1 MAHKITITLPNKLEY
16 VPIAVASV
24 WKIAD
29 ILGFTVEEA
38 EQLMLAV
45 REAGT
50 NVTEHAYNR
59 GEDATFDVIFERI
72 PGGIRVEVKDMG
84 LPFDPDRIP
93 EYVAPTDAD
102 TLTTA
107 GLGVFLMRAMVDE
120 CTFVNLGPGGKQTQ
134 LVKYRKSASAPRPEP
149 DLHDEPPEPAI
160 RETVEFDVRRM
171 RDDEAI
177 EVSRCAYKSHGYTF
191 FDDHI
196 YYPHRLVE
204 LNRTGELI
212 SVVAVTRDGDF
223 MGHSALH
230 FPYADAR
237 IAEFTF
243 AFVNV
248 EYRGRGALTRLL
260 EFLLTV
266 ESPRPLE
273 GVYAYAVANHP
284 MTQKSNMRHGLNT
297 CGIFLAT
304 SPASWKF
311 KGIPGNANQRI
322 SVVLDFKYTMAPET
336 RTLYPP
342 ARHAA
347 MIAKLFANV
356 GASPRFAVASAGA
369 PAPTGESEIH
379 TDSSPSENCAEIFI
393 ARYGADTV
401 CQVRRLVRRFCLEKM
416 AAINLFLSLEDPAT
430 QHLTAEFE
438 KMGFFFAG
446 ILPRDR
452 FGDTLCL
459 QYLNNVDFDYSAV
472 TAYSEMAKDLLSY
485 IRQLDPNESL

>member
-1 MAHKITITLPNKLEY
+1 
-16 VPIAVASV
+16 
-24 WKIAD
+24 
-29 ILGFTVEEA
+29 
-38 EQLMLAV
+38 
-45 REAGT
+45 
-50 NVTEHAYNR
+50 VTEHAYSR
-59 GEDATFDVIFERI
+59 GEDATFDVVLEKI

-84 LPFDPDRIP
+84 VPFDPDRIP
-93 EYVAPTDAD
+93 EYVPPTDAK

-107 GLGVFLMRAMVDE
+107 GMGVFLMRAMVDE
-120 CTFVNLGPGGKQTQ
+120 CTFVNLGPGGKKTQ
-134 LVKYRKSASAPRPEP
+134 LVKYRKSASAPPPEP
-149 DLHDEPPEPAI
+149 DFHDAPPESAVI
-160 RETVEFDVRRM
+160 REKVEFDVRRM
-171 RDDEAI
+171 REDEAI
-177 EVSRCAYKSHGYTF
+177 DVSRCAYKSHGYTF

-223 MGHSALH
+223 MGHSALC
-230 FPYADAR
+230 FQYPEAR
-237 IAEFTF
+237 IAELTF

-248 EYRGRGALTRLL
+248 EYRGQGALTRML

-273 GVYAYAVANHP
+273 GIYAYAVANHVV
-284 MTQKSNMRHGLNT
+284 TQKSNLRHGINT

-311 KGIPGNANQRI
+311 KGIPGDSNQRI
-322 SVVLDFKYTMAPET
+322 SVVLDFKYIVPPGRM
-336 RTLYPP
+336 TLYPP
-342 ARHAA
+342 ARHAE
-347 MIAKLFANV
+347 MIGRLFVNV
-356 GASPRFAVASAGA
+356 GASPEFAIAPAGA
-369 PAPTGESEIH
+369 SAPTGESEIH
-379 TDSSPSENCAEIFI
+379 TDSSPSENCAEIFV

-401 CQVRRLVRRFCLEKM
+401 CQVRHLLRRFCLEKM
-416 AAINLFLSLEDPAT
+416 AAINLFLNLEDPAT

-446 ILPRDR
+446 IQPRGR

-472 TAYSEMAKDLLSY
+472 TAYSEMAKDLLRY
-485 IRQLDPNESL
+485 IRQQDPNESQ

>member
-1 MAHKITITLPNKLEY
+1 MAGTITITLPNKLEY
-16 VPIAVASV
+16 VPVAVASV

-29 ILGFTVEEA
+29 ILGFTVAEA

-45 REAGT
+45 REAAT

-59 GEDATFDVIFERI
+59 GEDATFDVTLEKI

-84 LPFDPDRIP
+84 VPFDPDRIP
-93 EYVAPTDAD
+93 EYVAPTDAN

-107 GLGVFLMRAMVDE
+107 GMGVFLMRAMVDE
-120 CTFVNLGPGGKQTQ
+120 CTFVNLGPEGKKTQ
-134 LVKYRKSASAPRPEP
+134 LVKYRKSASVPQPEP
-149 DLHDEPPEPAI
+149 DFHDAPPQPAI

-230 FPYADAR
+230 FQYADAR
-237 IAEFTF
+237 IAELTF

-248 EYRGRGALTRLL
+248 EYRGRGALTRML

-273 GVYAYAVANHP
+273 GIYAYSVANHAL
-284 MTQKSNMRHGLNT
+284 TQKTNMRHGINT

-311 KGIPGNANQRI
+311 KGIPGNSNQRI
-322 SVVLDFKYTMAPET
+322 SVVLDFKYTVTPET

-342 ARHAA
+342 ARHAE
-347 MIAKLFANV
+347 MIGKLFANV
-356 GASPRFAVASAGA
+356 GASPRFAVALAGT

-379 TDSSPSENCAEIFI
+379 TDSSPSENCAEIFV

-401 CQVRRLVRRFCLEKM
+401 GQVRRLLRRFCLQQM
-416 AAINLFLSLEDPAT
+416 AAINLFLNLEDPAT

-472 TAYSEMAKDLLSY
+472 TAYSEVAKDLLSY
-485 IRQLDPNESL
+485 IRQHDPNESL